1 MELIKTSLKRV
12 RESKSIEQ
20 KTQREADILW
30 QIRGMVSVWSDIAG
44 INKEAYAVEVLD
56 RIIEMNEE
64 FKEDE
69 KLRGYK

>member
-20 KTQREADILW
+20 KTRREADMLW
-30 QIRGMVSVWSDIAG
+30 QIRGMVSVWSDIEG
-44 INKEAYAVEVLD
+44 INKKAYAVEVLD

-69 KLRGYK
+69 KLRGK